1 MDEPLKMT
9 FGWRGATQR
18 ISAMVKE
25 GRTINP
31 DGGTPAFCYEP
42 GSASLLSLEVRKLR
56 IIEGVVQ
63 AYLTEKGM
71 AFDEKE
77 ADSART
83 KNHDVPGWHALDTH
97 FLGLLS
103 PTLESI
109 EESLERDRYWRKA
122 TIHK

>member
-1 MDEPLKMT
+1 MEQQIRMT

-18 ISAMVKE
+18 ISAMMRE

-71 AFDEKE
+71 SFDEGA
-77 ADSART
+77 ADSAT
-83 KNHDVPGWHALDTH
+83 SKNRDVPGWHSLDTR

-122 TIHK
+122 TIRK

>member
-1 MDEPLKMT
+1 MEQQIRMT

-18 ISAMVKE
+18 ISAMVME

-63 AYLTEKGM
+63 AYLTQKGM
-71 AFDEKE
+71 AFDEGA
-77 ADSART
+77 ADCATS
-83 KNHDVPGWHALDTH
+83 KNRDVPGWHSLDTR

-122 TIHK
+122 DLRR

>member
-1 MDEPLKMT
+1 MEEPMKMT
-9 FGWRGATQR
+9 FGWRGATRR
-18 ISAMVKE
+18 ISDMLSE

-63 AYLTEKGM
+63 AYLTEKGK
-71 AFDEKE
+71 AFDESE
-77 ADSART
+77 ADSSGTR
-83 KNHDVPGWHALDTH
+83 NRGVPGWHALDTR

-122 TIHK
+122 TIRK

>member
-1 MDEPLKMT
+1 MEQQIRMT

-18 ISAMVKE
+18 ISAMMRE

-31 DGGTPAFCYEP
+31 DGDTPAFCYEP

-63 AYLTEKGM
+63 AYLTQKGM
-71 AFDEKE
+71 AFDERE
-77 ADSART
+77 ADCAKTLGR
-83 KNHDVPGWHALDTH
+83 DVPGWHSLDTR

-103 PTLESI
+103 PTLEAI

-122 TIHK
+122 DIRK